1 MIEKYNELVTEIVK
15 EFSTRYNKEI
25 YNEELQEEDYRM
37 MKYEWII
44 SWPLEI
50 NDEIYSIDDIL
61 LTIYHN
67 ISLKLVQ
74 KWNWQKLENTT
85 NLNLY
90 HFWKRN
96 KNQEE
101 YYQNEYKELV
111 KSEKRREEAKKQ
123 LIEILNN
130 K

>member
-1 MIEKYNELVTEIVK
+1 
-15 EFSTRYNKEI
+15 
-25 YNEELQEEDYRM
+25 
-37 MKYEWII
+37 
-44 SWPLEI
+44 
-50 NDEIYSIDDIL
+50 
-61 LTIYHN
+61 
-67 ISLKLVQ
+67 VQ